1 LVYVI
6 SRKHLNS
13 KWLFLSDQSLDIKNK
28 FQLGQS
34 APRLEDYRFLTGA
47 AEYAADL
54 NRDGQLHAVMIR
66 SVHAHAR
73 ILDIDTSEA
82 LDMDRVIGVHT
93 VADLDADGLGLMPC
107 PGAADH
113 LSFSIVPPRPALARD
128 RVRHVGD
135 PVAIVI
141 AETHAEAL
149 AAAEVVIIEYDPL
162 PALADIPTREQ
173 TDTPITRSLI
183 WEEAPGNVAFR
194 FEKGNRAEVMG
205 AFDQAA
211 HVVELDVVNNRVTAA
226 PMEPRAGIG
235 EYDARSETYTL
246 TCNAQGV
253 HTIRGQLAKAVFNVP
268 NERFRVCA
276 PDVGGGFG
284 LKNFL
289 YPEWILLPWAAKRY
303 GRPVKWVAERG
314 EDFSAAV
321 HGRDSRVAGRLALD
335 VEGRFLALSASVV
348 ANMGAYLSGGAPGIA
363 SKAFPTALGGI
374 YDIPLIHM
382 EACGVFTNTAPVDA
396 YRGAGKPE
404 ANFITERLIEAA
416 ARRCGFDPVELRRI
430 NAIASFPHV
439 TALGMNIDTGRFK
452 ANIEDAARL
461 SDRAGFEARRQKSVA
476 GGRLRG
482 LGLSCFLETARGNPE
497 EGAEV
502 RFTAQR
508 VVELCLGTESNGQG
522 HHTAFTQIAADK
534 LGLPVDCFNFI
545 QADTDKTRLGYG
557 HGGARSMH
565 MGGGALAK
573 ALDAVLEKARAIAA
587 QMLQTPAT
595 ELKFADGRFT
605 ASDSDQSI
613 GLMDVAQDAKGGLDS
628 FEMVSDAPFTFPSG
642 CHTAEVEIDPET
654 GSIELLRYIAV
665 DDYGR
670 LINPALCEG
679 QVIGGL
685 AQGIGQAIGEHVIYD
700 PESAQLI
707 SGSLMDYLVP
717 RASQLPRFELHLEG
731 TPTAANPL
739 GVKGS
744 GQAGCI
750 GAPQTIVN
758 AVLDALSPLGID
770 HLDMPLTN
778 ESVWRAIRGAS
789 VP

>member
-1 LVYVI
+1 MIYAESIRNL
-6 SRKHLNS
+6 
-13 KWLFLSDQSLDIKNK
+13 KWPSLSDQSFDTNTNFIP
-28 FQLGQS
+28 GQS
-34 APRLEDYRFLTGA
+34 ATRLEDYRFLTGS

-54 NRDGQLHAVMIR
+54 NRDGQLHAVIVR
-66 SVHAHAR
+66 SDLAHAR

-82 LDMDRVIGVHT
+82 LAMDRVIGVHT

-113 LSFSIVPPRPALARD
+113 LSYSIVPPRPALARH

-135 PVAIVI
+135 PVAMII
-141 AETHAEAL
+141 AETHADAL
-149 AAAEVVIIEYDPL
+149 AAAEMVILEYDQL
-162 PALADIPTREQ
+162 PALADLPS
-173 TDTPITRSLI
+173 TDKTDVAEI
-183 WEEAPGNVAFR
+183 WDEAPGNVAFR
-194 FEKGNRAEVMG
+194 FEKGNRNDVEA

-211 HVVELDVVNNRVTAA
+211 HVVELNVVNNRVTAA

-235 EYDARSETYTL
+235 EYDAGSETYTL
-246 TCNAQGV
+246 SCSAQGV
-253 HTIRGQLAKAVFNVP
+253 HTIRGQLAKDVFNVP
-268 NERFRVCA
+268 NERFRVRA

-289 YPEWILLPWAAKRY
+289 YPEWVLLPWAAKRY

-314 EDFSAAV
+314 EDFAAAV

-335 VEGRFLALSASVV
+335 AEGRFLALSATVT

-374 YDIPLIHM
+374 YDIPHIYM
-382 EACGVFTNTAPVDA
+382 ESRGVFTNTVPVDA

-416 ARRCGFDPVELRRI
+416 ARRCGFDAVELRRKNVI
-430 NAIASFPHV
+430 SRFPHI

-452 ANIEDAARL
+452 ASIDDAVRL
-461 SDRAGFEARRQKSVA
+461 SDRAGFEARRQLSVA
-476 GGRLRG
+476 DGRLRG

-502 RFTAQR
+502 RFTAEGM
-508 VVELCLGTESNGQG
+508 VELRLGTESNGQG
-522 HHTAFTQIAADK
+522 HHTAFTQVAADK
-534 LGLPVDCFNFI
+534 LGLPMDSFCFI
-545 QADTDKTRLGYG
+545 QADTDQTRLGYG

-573 ALDAVLEKARAIAA
+573 ALDTVLEKARAVAA
-587 QMLQTPAT
+587 QMLQTTTT
-595 ELKFADGRFT
+595 ELKFEDGRFT
-605 ASDSDQSI
+605 ATDSGQSI
-613 GLMDVAQDAKGGLDS
+613 GLMDVAQDAEGGLDS
-628 FEMVSDAPFTFPSG
+628 FEKVSDAPFTFPSG
-642 CHTAEVEIDPET
+642 CHTAEVEIDPQT
-654 GSIELLRYIAV
+654 GAIELLRYICV

-670 LINPALCEG
+670 LINPALTKG

-685 AQGIGQAIGEHVIYD
+685 VQGIGQAIGEHVIYD

-707 SGSLMDYLVP
+707 SGSLLDYLVP
-717 RASQLPRFELHLEG
+717 RASQLPDFEVHLQG
-731 TPTAANPL
+731 TPSAANPL

-770 HLDMPLTN
+770 HLDMPLTS
-778 ESVWRAIRGAS
+778 ETIWRAIRVAS